1 MTTLCPNG
9 RQFYDI
15 QVILYISVILPH
27 GQTFVNIWQKVPALK
42 GEVLNFASHTHTP
55 LAPPRSDVQL
65 ICQYLAKSANFETR
79 SFLFR
84 ISHTHTHRS
93 PRPAL
98 MRSLFVN
105 IWQKVP
111 ALKGEVLNF
120 ASHTHTPLPPPRS
133 DAQLI
138 SQYLAKS
145 ANFETRRFFISH
157 LSLTHSLTHSLTLS
171 LSLSHTHTHTHPA
184 PPPPSDAQLI
194 CQYLAKS
201 VKMEKF

>member
-1 MTTLCPNG
+1 MTTLCRNARQCFDYCCMTTLCPNG

-84 ISHTHTHRS
+84 ISLSLTHSLTHSLSLSLSLTHTHTHTPL
-93 PRPAL
+93 PRPPL

-105 IWQKVP
+105 IWQKVS
-111 ALKGEVLNF
+111 KW
-120 ASHTHTPLPPPRS
+120 RS
-133 DAQLI
+133 FKLRI
-138 SQYLAKS
+138 SY
-145 ANFETRRFFISH
+145 
-157 LSLTHSLTHSLTLS
+157 
-171 LSLSHTHTHTHPA
+171 
-184 PPPPSDAQLI
+184 
-194 CQYLAKS
+194 
-201 VKMEKF
+201 